1 MFRRLKR
8 YARLVLLLYLL
19 AMALYPQASAVF
31 EFRQELKSGNLLYNN
46 DVGGVIA
53 IRVLNHQQ
61 TAVKTSTDSFAM
73 SPAIAHGT
81 GFGLAQTSADT
92 VAASE
97 TGFDATARFSWIP
110 YEVGHK
116 IGDTPGWA
124 ASVQPISFAGLPPDS
139 MMIFPSMTLIHRL
152 PNGIANGSPYIV
164 DTNAS
169 LPMYPGNRM
178 VAKNVTDQYG
188 RNTSVLEPI
197 RMNSWTPDA
206 SDQEIA
212 DKTILQRMWANSH
225 INLNLDRTYLGE
237 TCYPTLI
244 YPVKASEFSTVMPL
258 VSDKVSMGA
267 AMNLT
272 RPGMHLRKAFWPV
285 S

>member
-1 MFRRLKR
+1 MSPKQKR
-8 YARLVLLLYLL
+8 CLTLVILLYIVVT
-19 AMALYPQASAVF
+19 AALPPATAVF
-31 EFRQELKSGNLLYNN
+31 EFRQELRSGNLLYNN
-46 DVGGVIA
+46 DVGGVLA

-61 TAVKTSTDSFAM
+61 TAVKTSSDSFAM
-73 SPAIAHGT
+73 SPTIAHGT

-124 ASVQPISFAGLPPDS
+124 ANVQPISFEGLPPDS

-152 PNGIANGSPYIV
+152 PKGTANGSPYIV

-169 LPMYPGNRM
+169 LPMYPGNQM

-197 RMNSWTPDA
+197 RRNSWTPDA
-206 SDQEIA
+206 TDQEIA

-225 INLNLDRTYLGE
+225 INLNLDRAYLGE

-258 VSDKVSMGA
+258 VPDKVSMGA

-285 S
+285 G